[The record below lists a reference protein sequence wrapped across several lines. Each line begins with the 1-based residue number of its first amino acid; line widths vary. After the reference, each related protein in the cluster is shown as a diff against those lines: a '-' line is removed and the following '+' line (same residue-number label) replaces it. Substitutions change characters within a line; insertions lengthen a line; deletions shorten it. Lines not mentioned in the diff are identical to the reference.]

1 MKRLMMVAS
10 GILLL
15 SAASAAMA
23 QQDIAVQQDN
33 VMRQQAKYLY
43 GVMLRMSRGRI
54 PYDQAAV
61 DEALVE
67 LEKSVGQIATVFGP
81 NPNENVVNAE
91 YGSSPKVWQNKAD
104 FESKIP
110 PVLKTI
116 GDFKGKI
123 HDVASLTTAY
133 TAINDSC
140 NECHETYRLK
150 LK

>member
-1 MKRLMMVAS
+1 MKRWIMVAS
-10 GILLL
+10 GILLA
-15 SAASAAMA
+15 AASTAMA
-23 QQDIAVQQDN
+23 QQDVAVQQDN
-33 VMRQQAKYLY
+33 VMRLQAKYLY
-43 GVMLRMSRGRI
+43 GVMLRMSRGQV

-61 DEALVE
+61 DNALAE
-67 LEKSVGQIATVFGP
+67 LEKSVGQIKTVFGP

-116 GDFKGKI
+116 ADFKGKI
-123 HDVASLTTAY
+123 HDVDSLKTAY

-140 NECHETYRLK
+140 NQCHETYRLK